1 MMKNSIYMSVA
12 AATVLLAACASD
24 ITDAT
29 GQDAQGQDS
38 RISVAMGLRSLE
50 VATRATETVTAQ
62 SFAGRE
68 PTEENPFHPWVWFT
82 RTQGDYSDEAAKWH
96 NKVKFTSATLT
107 FPDTDVEYD
116 TANPGNYTYCI
127 GLYPT
132 DNGLWGIE
140 DTSSWTD
147 EQLAAL
153 EGSCLAA
160 DIEGQQDLMFAAEE
174 KGSINDKFKSTIL
187 GENDAADNRLQ
198 FHHLLT
204 WLKIRVTAGEQ
215 GAGESWGK
223 VKLLEVKTQQH
234 VRMDLGTGKIFE
246 QGPATDSYQVK
257 AFAPDPTDVDNP
269 QQYKDLEPATPED
282 PQIASVLV
290 VPATEY
296 EITYQTE
303 QMLSPAKTTVQL
315 KDINGGDITL
325 ADDARNKVFVIT
337 LSFFSLNKV
346 EASCTLEPMTDEQDA
361 LYGTT
366 ATPLTISSLSQS
378 SYTYNGY
385 ACEPT
390 ATVTGTTPSTGGYTV
405 TYSNNINA
413 GTAVVTA
420 LGTGAD
426 AGRVGSKTF
435 TIHKASG
442 GGSISYTP
450 SSVDKTYGD
459 AAFTHPLTNGLSGA
473 GTVSYTITYASD
485 NEDVATVNASTG
497 LVTIQNAGSATITA
511 TVSDGANHTYS
522 SPQTDPV
529 SYTLTVAR
537 RAGTIGF
544 TSAAKSGVLK
554 TYGDDAF
561 TYAVDKLGDGTV
573 EYTSSD
579 PAVASVNTSTGE
591 VTILKS
597 GDVTITATVTDG
609 TNYTYASTTDT
620 YNLKV
625 NKAAGSISYEV
636 SSLNMTKNDA
646 NFTNPLS
653 NKGPKNEDATGSVTY
668 SSSNTSVATVDPVT
682 GLVDII
688 DAGYAVITATVTDN
702 DQYTY
707 ETKVAKYTI
716 VVSQ

>member
-140 DTSSWTD
+140 NTSSWTD

-160 DIEGQQDLMFAAEE
+160 DISGQQDLMFAAEE

-366 ATPLTISSLSQS
+366 ATPLTVGAISGSF
-378 SYTYNGY
+378 TYNGS
-385 ACEPT
+385 AHTPT
-390 ATVTGTTPSTGGYTV
+390 PSVTGATAGTGGYTL
-405 TYSNNINA
+405 TYSNNVNA

-459 AAFTHPLTNGLSGA
+459 AAFTHPLTNGLTGA

-485 NEDVATVNASTG
+485 NEGVATVNASTG

-529 SYTLTVAR
+529 SYTLTVAK
-537 RAGTIGF
+537 RAGTIAF
-544 TSAAKSGVLK
+544 PSAAKSGVLK

-573 EYTSSD
+573 VYTSSD
-579 PAVASVNTSTGE
+579 DAVATVNSTTGE

-609 TNYTYASTTDT
+609 TNYTYASPTDT

-625 NKAAGSISYEV
+625 NKAKGSISYEV
-636 SSLNMTKNDA
+636 SSLNKTKSDD
-646 NFTNPLS
+646 NFINPLS
-653 NKGPKNEDATGSVTY
+653 NKGPKNENATGSVTY
-668 SSSNTSVATVDPVT
+668 STSNTSVATVDPVT
-682 GLVDII
+682 GEVNII

>member
-140 DTSSWTD
+140 DTSDWTD
-147 EQLAAL
+147 EQRAAL
-153 EGSCLAA
+153 VGSCLAA

-315 KDINGGDITL
+315 KDINGGNITL

-337 LSFFSLNKV
+337 LSFFTLNKV

-366 ATPLTISSLSQS
+366 ATPLTVGAISGSF
-378 SYTYNGY
+378 TYNGS
-385 ACEPT
+385 AHTPT
-390 ATVTGTTPSTGGYTV
+390 PSVTGATAGTGGYTV

-459 AAFTHPLTNGLSGA
+459 AAFTHPLTNGLTGA
-473 GTVSYTITYASD
+473 GTVSYTITYASSD
-485 NEDVATVNASTG
+485 EGVATVNASTG
-497 LVTIQNAGSATITA
+497 MVTIQNAGSATITA
-511 TVSDGANHTYS
+511 NVDDGDNHTYS
-522 SPQTDPV
+522 EPKPSA
-529 SYTLTVAR
+529 SYTLNVAK

>member
-459 AAFTHPLTNGLSGA
+459 AAFTHPLTNNLSGA

>member
-1 MMKNSIYMSVA
+1 MKNSIFLSIA
-12 AATVLLAACASD
+12 AGALLLAACASD

-132 DNGLWGIE
+132 DDGLWGIE
-140 DTSSWTD
+140 NTSGWTS
-147 EQLAAL
+147 EQRAAL
-153 EGSCLAA
+153 VGSCLAA
-160 DIEGQQDLMFAAEE
+160 DISGQQDLMFAAEE

-234 VRMDLGTGKIFE
+234 VRMDLGTGTIFE
-246 QGPATDSYQVK
+246 QGPTTDSYQVK
-257 AFAPDPTDVDNP
+257 AFAPDPTDVDNL

-303 QMLSPAKTTVQL
+303 QMQSPAKTTVQL
-315 KDINGGDITL
+315 KDINGVDITS
-325 ADDARNKVFVIT
+325 ADAARNKVFVIT

-366 ATPLTISSLSQS
+366 ATPLTVGAISGSF
-378 SYTYNGY
+378 TYNGF
-385 ACEPT
+385 AHTPT
-390 ATVTGTTPSTGGYTV
+390 PSVTGATAGTGGYTL
-405 TYSNNINA
+405 TYSNNVNA

-420 LGTGAD
+420 LGIGTD
-426 AGRVGSKTF
+426 AGRIGSATF
-435 TIHKASG
+435 TIEKASG

-459 AAFTHPLTNGLSGA
+459 AAFTHPLTNSLTGD

-485 NEDVATVNASTG
+485 NEGVATVNASTG
-497 LVTIQNAGSATITA
+497 LVTIQNAGSANITA

-529 SYTLTVAR
+529 SYTLTVAK

-579 PAVASVNTSTGE
+579 GAVATVNSTTGE

-636 SSLNMTKNDA
+636 SSLNKTKSDA
-646 NFTNPLS
+646 NFINPLS

-668 SSSNTSVATVDPVT
+668 SSSNTSVATVDPDT
-682 GLVDII
+682 GEIDII
-688 DAGYAVITATVTDN
+688 DTGYAVITATVTDN

>member
-132 DNGLWGIE
+132 DDGLWGIE
-140 DTSSWTD
+140 DTSGWTS
-147 EQLAAL
+147 EQRAAL
-153 EGSCLAA
+153 VGSCLAA
-160 DIEGQQDLMFAAEE
+160 DISGQQDLMFAAEE

-204 WLKIRVTAGEQ
+204 WLKIRVSAGEQ

-234 VRMDLGTGKIFE
+234 VRMDLGTGTIFE
-246 QGPATDSYQVK
+246 QGPTTDSYQVK
-257 AFAPDPTDVDNP
+257 AFAPDPTDVDNQ

-296 EITYQTE
+296 EMTYQTE
-303 QMLSPAKTTVQL
+303 QMQSPAKTTVQL
-315 KDINGGDITL
+315 KDINGVDITS
-325 ADDARNKVFVIT
+325 ADGARNKVFVIT

-361 LYGTT
+361 LYGST
-366 ATPLTISSLSQS
+366 ATDPLSITSLSNTD
-378 SYTYNGY
+378 YTYDGS
-385 ACEPT
+385 ARRPDPT
-390 ATVTGTTPSTGGYTV
+390 VSGLSSSDYDV
-405 TYSNNINA
+405 YYSNNINA
-413 GTAVVTA
+413 GTAVVTVM
-420 LGTGAD
+420 GKGAY

-450 SSVDKTYGD
+450 SSVNKTYGD
-459 AAFTHPLTNGLSGA
+459 AAFTHPLTNGLTGA

-485 NEDVATVNASTG
+485 NEGVATVNASTG

-529 SYTLTVAR
+529 SYTLTVAK

-579 PAVASVNTSTGE
+579 DDVATVNSTTGE

-636 SSLNMTKNDA
+636 SSLNKTKSDD
-646 NFTNPLS
+646 NFINPLS
-653 NKGPKNEDATGSVTY
+653 NKGPKNENATGSVTY
-668 SSSNTSVATVDPVT
+668 STSNPSVATVDPVT
-682 GLVDII
+682 GEIDII

>member
-1 MMKNSIYMSVA
+1 MMKNSLYMSVA

-116 TANPGNYTYCI
+116 TANPGDYTYCI

-132 DNGLWGIE
+132 DDGLWGIE
-140 DTSSWTD
+140 DTSGWTS
-147 EQLAAL
+147 EQRAAL
-153 EGSCLAA
+153 VGSCLAA
-160 DIEGQQDLMFAAEE
+160 DISGQQDLMFAAEE

-234 VRMDLGTGKIFE
+234 VRMDLGTGTIFE
-246 QGPATDSYQVK
+246 QGPTTDSYQVK
-257 AFAPDPTDVDNP
+257 AFAPDPNDVDNP

-303 QMLSPAKTTVQL
+303 QMQSSAKTTVQL
-315 KDINGGDITL
+315 KDINGVDITS
-325 ADDARNKVFVIT
+325 ADGARNKVFVIT

-366 ATPLTISSLSQS
+366 ATPLTVGAISGSF
-378 SYTYNGY
+378 TYNGH
-385 ACEPT
+385 EHKPT
-390 ATVTGTTPSTGGYTV
+390 PSVTGATAGTGGYTL
-405 TYSNNINA
+405 TYSNNVNA

-420 LGTGAD
+420 LGTGTD
-426 AGRVGSKTF
+426 AGRIGSATF
-435 TIHKASG
+435 TIEKAPGS
-442 GGSISYTP
+442 GSISYDEA
-450 SSVDKTYGD
+450 SVGKTYGD
-459 AAFTHPLTNGLSGA
+459 AAFTNPLTNNLMGV
-473 GTVSYTITYASD
+473 GTVSYTITYASSD
-485 NEDVATVNASTG
+485 EGVATVNASTG

-529 SYTLTVAR
+529 SYTLTVAK

-579 PAVASVNTSTGE
+579 DDVATVNSTTGE
-591 VTILKS
+591 VTIRKS

-609 TNYTYASTTDT
+609 TNYAYASTTDT

-636 SSLNMTKNDA
+636 SSLNKTKSDD
-646 NFTNPLS
+646 NFINPLS
-653 NKGPKNEDATGSVTY
+653 NKGPKNENATGSVTY
-668 SSSNTSVATVDPVT
+668 SSSNTSVATVDPDT
-682 GLVDII
+682 GEVDII